1 MVLVVDDEFK
11 AVELSV
17 VAGIESSVVVSPGV
31 EFQAVVTFP
40 TEVGVTDSVV
50 FKSAI
55 GVEVTE

>member
-17 VAGIESSVVVSPGV
+17 VAVIESSVVVSADV
-31 EFQAVVTFP
+31 EFQVVVTFP
-40 TEVGVTDSVV
+40 TGVDVIDSVV

>member
-17 VAGIESSVVVSPGV
+17 VAAIESSVVVSPDV
-31 EFQAVVTFP
+31 EFQTVVTFP

-50 FKSAI
+50 FRLAI

>member
-17 VAGIESSVVVSPGV
+17 VAAIESSVVVSADV
-31 EFQAVVTFP
+31 EFQDVVTFP